1 MRELIIQRIIEHW
14 DDSITIVFDIRYE
27 DLYNMSDEELLNLYN
42 AIFELGI

>member
-1 MRELIIQRIIEHW
+1 MRELIIQRIIDHW
-14 DDSITIVFDIRYE
+14 DEGITIVFDIKYE